1 MEERKENE
9 GPSDNEGDKLNEPQE
24 QQPQRQQPQRYNYP
38 QRRPPKRKKSKK
50 PTVAGSLLL
59 VVAVLGILF
68 SIVMVGSGF
77 FLDNIDGLME
87 LSNETV
93 NIEGEVVDE
102 NGDPIENA
110 TITIV
115 DTHLQTE
122 TNANGRY
129 RIVGV
134 PDGFQEI
141 RVEKSGYKTILL
153 KTFVNNDDST
163 KENYNINDG
172 EVHRQGNEYD
182 FTLPDGS
189 GELTYG
195 MDPDTLEKLFGD
207 LHGFLTV
214 IGIITLV
221 CSVMALIGGIFALK
235 REHYG
240 VAIAAAVVGI
250 FSFGFAIG
258 SILSIIALF
267 VILLA
272 SDEFE
277 SEDEEYY

>member
-9 GPSDNEGDKLNEPQE
+9 GPFENEGNKQNEPKE
-24 QQPQRQQPQRYNYP
+24 QQPQRQQTERYNYP
-38 QRRPPKRKKSKK
+38 PRRPPKRKKSKK

-77 FLDNIDGLME
+77 FLDNVEGLTE

-93 NIEGEVVDE
+93 TIEGQVVDE

-110 TITIV
+110 TVTIL
-115 DTHLQTE
+115 DTHLETE

-141 RVEKSGYKTILL
+141 KVEKSGYKTIIL
-153 KTFVNNDDST
+153 KTFVNKDDST
-163 KENYNINDG
+163 KENYNIHDG

-195 MDPDTLEKLFGD
+195 VDADTLEKIFGD
-207 LHGFLTV
+207 LHGLLS
-214 IGIITLV
+214 ILGIITLV
-221 CSVMALIGGIFALK
+221 CSIIALIGGIFALK

-240 VAIAAAVVGI
+240 IAIAASVVGI

-267 VILLA
+267 IILLA
-272 SDEFE
+272 SDEFD

>member
-1 MEERKENE
+1 MEEKKENE
-9 GPSDNEGDKLNEPQE
+9 GPSDNEGDEQNEPKK
-24 QQPQRQQPQRYNYP
+24 QQQRQQPQRYNYP
-38 QRRPPKRKKSKK
+38 PRRPPKRKKSKK

-77 FLDNIDGLME
+77 FLDNVDGWTE

-93 NIEGEVVDE
+93 TIEGQVVDE
-102 NGDPIENA
+102 NGDPLENA
-110 TITIV
+110 SISII

-122 TNANGRY
+122 TDENGRY

-134 PDGFQEI
+134 LDGFQEI
-141 RVEKSGYKTILL
+141 RVEKSGHKTIIL
-153 KTFVNNDDST
+153 KTFVSNDDST

-195 MDPDTLEKLFGD
+195 VDADTLEKIFGD
-207 LHGFLTV
+207 LHGFLSL
-214 IGIITLV
+214 IGVITLI
-221 CSVMALIGGIFALK
+221 CSIVALIGGIFALK

-240 VAIAAAVVGI
+240 VSIAAAVVGI

-272 SDEFE
+272 SDEFD
-277 SEDEEYY
+277 SEEEEYY